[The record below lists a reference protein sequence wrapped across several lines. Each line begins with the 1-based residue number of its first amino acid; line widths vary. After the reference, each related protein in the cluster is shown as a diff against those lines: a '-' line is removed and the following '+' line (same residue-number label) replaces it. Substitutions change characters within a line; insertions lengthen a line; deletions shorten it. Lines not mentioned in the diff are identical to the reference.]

1 MRDRLRFLYGRAR
14 GDRTEAALQR
24 LLDRYRPRL
33 PRRPAREF
41 DERSVLLITY
51 GDTFLQP
58 GRRPLRV
65 LSEFAARHLAGSISG
80 VHVLPFFPSSSDYG
94 FSVVDYGRVDPSLGT
109 WGDVAALHDR
119 FELMVDFVLNHVSA
133 ESAWFAAFRRGSPGY
148 RRFFVTADP
157 AADLSRVTRPRTSP
171 LLTRVET
178 ASGDRWVWTT
188 FSADQ
193 VDLNYSDPAVLLRMV
208 EVMLRYAER
217 GADLLRLDAVGYLWK
232 EVGTPCIHLPQT
244 HEIVRLLRDVLDE
257 VAPQVALVTETNV
270 PHADN
275 VAYFGDGHD
284 EAQMVYQFPLA
295 PLVLDAFLRAD
306 GSRLARW
313 ASQLATPSSRTAF
326 FNFLASHDGIG
337 VVPAR
342 GLLPEA
348 DVDALVRQTRAHGGE
363 VSARADPDGTES
375 PYELNATFFDALSDP
390 HDGRESWRV
399 RRDRFL
405 CAHAI
410 MLALA
415 GVPGVYV
422 HSLFGSHN
430 DHAGYRS
437 SGWKRDLNHERLQV
451 ATLEAQLADPT
462 SEKAEVFSGMRA
474 LLAARRTHPAFHP
487 AAPQEVICTDG
498 PVLAVRRGPR
508 QGRSVVALHN
518 VSAAPQRV
526 EAARL
531 GLDAGPHH
539 DLVRRHAVA
548 PGGLLLGAYEVR
560 WLDAA
565 RDPGY

>member
-14 GDRTEAALQR
+14 GDRAEAALDR

-33 PRRPAREF
+33 PQRPPREF
-41 DERSVLLITY
+41 DEGSVLLITY

-58 GRRPLRV
+58 GRRPLRA
-65 LSEFAARHLAGSISG
+65 LSQFAARHLAGLVSG

-94 FSVVDYGRVDPSLGT
+94 FSVVDYGRVDPGLGT
-109 WGDVAALHDR
+109 WADVAALHDR

-133 ESAWFAAFRRGSPGY
+133 EGAWFAAFRRGSPRY

-157 AADLSRVTRPRTSP
+157 TADLSRVTRPRTSP
-171 LLTRVET
+171 LLTPVET
-178 ASGDRWVWTT
+178 SGGERWVWTT

-193 VDLNYSDPAVLLRMV
+193 VDVNYAEPAVLLRMV
-208 EVMLRYAER
+208 EVMLRYVER

-232 EVGTPCIHLPQT
+232 ELGTPCIHLPQT
-244 HEIVRLLRDVLDE
+244 HEIVKLLREVLDE
-257 VAPQVALVTETNV
+257 VAPHVALVTETNV

-295 PLVLDAFLRAD
+295 PLVLDAFHRAD

-313 ASQLATPSSRTAF
+313 ASGLATPSPRTAF

-348 DVDALVRQTRAHGGE
+348 DVDALVRQTLAHGGQ
-363 VSARADPDGTES
+363 VSARANPDGTES

-390 HDGRESWRV
+390 HDGREAWRV
-399 RRDRFL
+399 KRDRFL

-430 DHAGYRS
+430 DHSGHRR

-451 ATLEAQLADPT
+451 ATLEAELADPT

-474 LLAARRTHPAFHP
+474 LLAARRAHPAFHP
-487 AAPQEVICTDG
+487 AAPQHVVCTDG

-508 QGRSVVALHN
+508 DGRSVVALHN
-518 VSAAPQRV
+518 VSAGPQRV
-526 EAARL
+526 DPERL
-531 GLDAGPHH
+531 GQDPGPHH
-539 DLVRRHAVA
+539 DLVRNEDLA
-548 PGGLLLGAYEVR
+548 PGELVLGAYEVR
-560 WLDAA
+560 WLDAG
-565 RDPGY
+565 RGPSY